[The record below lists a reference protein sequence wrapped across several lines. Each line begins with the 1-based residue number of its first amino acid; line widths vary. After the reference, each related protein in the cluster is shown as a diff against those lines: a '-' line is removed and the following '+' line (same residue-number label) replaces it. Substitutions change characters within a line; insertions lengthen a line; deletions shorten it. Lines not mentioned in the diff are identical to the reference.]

1 MPYELLLAQ
10 RAELD
15 KQIADARALEHAAAV
30 SAVREVVAKFNL
42 LPADIFAAK
51 RKPSTSKGKKAPVK
65 YRDDATGK
73 TWSGRGLAP
82 KWLEGKDK
90 ADYLIA

>member
-1 MPYELLLAQ
+1 MTYETLLAQ

-42 LPADIFAAK
+42 LPADIFVTK
-51 RKPSTSKGKKAPVK
+51 GKPSTNKGKKAPVK
-65 YRDDATGK
+65 YRDGATGK
-73 TWSGRGLAP
+73 TWSGRGVRP
-82 KWLEGKDK
+82 TWLQGKELS
-90 ADYLIA
+90 DYAVA

>member
-51 RKPSTSKGKKAPVK
+51 RKPSANKGKKALVK
-65 YRDDATGK
+65 YRDGATGK

>member
-1 MPYELLLAQ
+1 MTYEILLAQ

-15 KQIADARALEHAAAV
+15 KQIIETLAAQRSAAIT
-30 SAVREVVAKFNL
+30 AVRDVVAKFKL
-42 LPADIFAAK
+42 EPADIFAAK
-51 RKPSTSKGKKAPVK
+51 RKPSANKGKTAAPK
-65 YRDDATGK
+65 YRDDETGK

-82 KWLEGKDK
+82 KWLAGKDK

>member
-1 MPYELLLAQ
+1 MTYETLLAQ

-30 SAVREVVAKFNL
+30 SAVREVVAKFKL
-42 LPADIFAAK
+42 EPADIFAAK
-51 RKPSTSKGKKAPVK
+51 RKPSANKGKTAAPK
-65 YRDDATGK
+65 YRDDETGK

-82 KWLEGKDK
+82 KWLAGKDK